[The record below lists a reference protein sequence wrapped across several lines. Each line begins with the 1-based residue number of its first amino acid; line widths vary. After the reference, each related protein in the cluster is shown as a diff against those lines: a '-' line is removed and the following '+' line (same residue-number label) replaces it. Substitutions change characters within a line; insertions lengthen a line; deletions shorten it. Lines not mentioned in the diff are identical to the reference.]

1 MPQENEAQRKTT
13 SRVMHEFKHG
23 ELDSGPGGKAGKVKS
38 RKQAIAIALNEAGAS
53 RDQSPS
59 QQRRALRHT
68 KGKEARGETAM
79 QEKEGK
85 NAVTRDQLEEE
96 ARKRG
101 IRGRSRM
108 SKAELHKALKR

>member
-23 ELDSGPGGKAGKVKS
+23 ELESGRGGKVKS
-38 RKQAIAIALNEAGAS
+38 RKQAVAIALQEAGAA
-53 RDQSPS
+53 REQSPS
-59 QQRRALRHT
+59 EKRRTLKHT
-68 KGKEARGETAM
+68 KAKEARGATAM

-101 IRGRSRM
+101 VPGRSRM
-108 SKAELHKALKR
+108 SKRELEKALRKH